1 MITAVR
7 VESLKLRTVRLG
19 YGLLAIPA
27 GLTIVFSILEAS
39 RAGTRSGGVAP
50 LNTASGLD
58 SVITGGVWFLIFAAV
73 LGVTV
78 SSGEFRHQTAT
89 ATYLATPRRG
99 RVLAAKALAAA
110 LGGAAFGVAGYL
122 IALGIGLGF
131 VAAKGYPVP
140 IGDATLARYGAG
152 HVLAAALLA
161 AAGAGIGALV
171 RSQLAGVI
179 GVFVWT
185 IIVESVLGGLF
196 TSARPYLPYTAA
208 TALAGAPLGGGA
220 FGPAHGASGAAGPLP
235 FAAAAAL
242 LAALAAAL
250 CAAAARTTV
259 RRDVA

>member
-1 MITAVR
+1 VITDVR
-7 VESLKLRTVRLG
+7 IELLKLRTIRLG

-27 GLTIVFSILEAS
+27 ALTVLFSALEAS
-39 RAGTRSGGVAP
+39 KAGSPTGGVAP

-73 LGVTV
+73 LGVTIT
-78 SSGEFRHQTAT
+78 SGEFRHQTAT
-89 ATYLATPRRG
+89 STYLAQPRRG
-99 RVLAAKALAAA
+99 RVLTAKAIAAA
-110 LGGAAFGVAGYL
+110 LAGAAFGLVGYL
-122 IALGIGLGF
+122 IALGVGLGF

-185 IIVESVLGGLF
+185 VIVESVLGGLF

-208 TALAGAPLGGGA
+208 TALAGSPLGGGA
-220 FGPAHGASGAAGPLP
+220 FGPAHGVSGVGPLP
-235 FAAAAAL
+235 FAAAATL
-242 LAALAAAL
+242 LAALAAVL
-250 CAAAARTTV
+250 CAVAAVTTV
-259 RRDVA
+259 KRDVL

>member
-1 MITAVR
+1 MIRDVR
-7 VESLKLRTVRLG
+7 IELLKLVTVRLG

-27 GLTIVFSILEAS
+27 GLTILFSILEAS

-50 LNTASGLD
+50 LDTASGLD

-78 SSGEFRHQTAT
+78 TSGEFRHHTAT
-89 ATYLATPRRG
+89 GSYLARPRRG
-99 RVLAAKALAAA
+99 RVLAAKAIAAA
-110 LGGAAFGVAGYL
+110 LAGAAFGLLGYL
-122 IALGIGLGF
+122 IALGVGLGF
-131 VAAKGYPVP
+131 VAARGYQVP

-161 AAGAGIGALV
+161 AAGAGVGALV

-185 IIVESVLGGLF
+185 VIVESVLGGLF

-208 TALAGAPLGGGA
+208 TGLAGAPLGGGA
-220 FGPAHGASGAAGPLP
+220 FGPAHGVAGAGPLP
-235 FAAAAAL
+235 FAAAA
-242 LAALAAAL
+242 
-250 CAAAARTTV
+250 
-259 RRDVA
+259 